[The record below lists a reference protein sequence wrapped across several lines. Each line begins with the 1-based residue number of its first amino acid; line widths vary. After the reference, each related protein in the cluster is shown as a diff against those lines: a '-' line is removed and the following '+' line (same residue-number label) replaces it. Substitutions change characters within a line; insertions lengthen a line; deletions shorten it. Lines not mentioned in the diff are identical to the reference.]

1 MQSLNLWQEFAVFPT
16 MLKIIE
22 IQQGVSSN
30 SDNMK
35 TVKTDFF
42 AKKGA
47 LLCQE
52 EMEQVP
58 LGWDQ

>member
-1 MQSLNLWQEFAVFPT
+1 